1 MKSAKLGFLLG
12 FSLFCLLSPPVLSF
26 VEKVAARLCKE
37 FNDPCALEMD
47 PGSCYESHYRFFY
60 NQTSKKCQIF
70 VFSGCNGNRNNFML
84 KIDCDVMCNEE
95 YKVKPQ
101 SQETRSHLRVT
112 SPQPGGLKQ
121 TERKPTGR
129 QRARRESGRQPLA
142 RHHAE

>member
-101 SQETRSHLRVT
+101 RTPELE
-112 SPQPGGLKQ
+112 PEPELKSMCVH
-121 TERKPTGR
+121 RGS
-129 QRARRESGRQPLA
+129 RRG
-142 RHHAE
+142 